1 MAKIPQSIKEQSS
14 EEFLPSGD
22 YTAVIMKTEM
32 KTTNAGDGEYLS
44 LAFKVVQEGFYKDR
58 LVYTNLNLVN
68 PNPVA
73 VNIAVGTLD
82 KICKACNLDRKRLD
96 DSDELLNIPII
107 ITVTRRPDDDA
118 YPGNDIKGF
127 KKATSSGTAPKKN
140 PFQKN

>member
-1 MAKIPQSIKEQSS
+1 MAKIPTSVKEQSS
-14 EEFLPSGD
+14 EEFLPAGD
-22 YTAVIMKTEM
+22 YITVITKTEM

-44 LAFKVVQEGFYKDR
+44 LAFKVTDGAFKDR

-73 VNIAVGTLD
+73 VNIAVGSLD

-118 YPGNDIKGF
+118 YPGNDIKGY

-140 PFQKN
+140 PFAK